1 MPIYEYACQTCLRV
15 TEVIHGRT
23 APGPDRCDACG
34 GPLVKLMS
42 APAVHFK
49 GSGWAKKDAHDTAAK
64 RVRPEAGKA
73 DAGAKTETRA
83 GADDG
88 ADASGHEQPKADQ
101 GARAKADQGAP
112 APSGAPSAT
121 GGSAEADG

>member
-1 MPIYEYACQTCLRV
+1 MPIYEYAGQTCLRV

-49 GSGWAKKDAHDTAAK
+49 GSGWAKKDARDTAAK
-64 RVRPEAGKA
+64 RVRPEAANA
-73 DAGAKTETRA
+73 DGGAKTAA
-83 GADDG
+83 GAVSGAGAGDG
-88 ADASGHEQPKADQ
+88 AATGGHEQPKADQ
-101 GARAKADQGAP
+101 AASP
-112 APSGAPSAT
+112 PSSAPSTA

>member
-73 DAGAKTETRA
+73 DAGAKTETLA
-83 GADDG
+83 GAGDG
-88 ADASGHEQPKADQ
+88 AVGSGREQPKADQ
-101 GARAKADQGAP
+101 TASAP
-112 APSGAPSAT
+112 TGAPSAA

>member
-49 GSGWAKKDAHDTAAK
+49 GSGWAKKDARDTAAK
-64 RVRPEAGKA
+64 RVRPEAAKA
-73 DAGAKTETRA
+73 DGGAKTETPAEA
-83 GADDG
+83 GAG
-88 ADASGHEQPKADQ
+88 AATGGREQPKADQ
-101 GARAKADQGAP
+101 AASP
-112 APSGAPSAT
+112 PSGAPSAA